1 MNNWMKAVLAV
12 LVLLYM
18 VSPDPMPGP
27 IDDLLIALIG
37 FAAAGKLSANK

>member
-1 MNNWMKAVLAV
+1 MNKWMKAVLAV
-12 LVLLYM
+12 LVLMYA

-37 FAAAGKLSANK
+37 WVVSSKLSAKN